1 MACTPHGVRLVR
13 ENSKDEFVLRIT
25 DILLPET
32 RSYGRIIVTDGI
44 DNIEAVVSSHITQAM
59 RMEIIRPNTFLKF
72 TDYAFYANNGKETL
86 TVLDVMYLHNNIW
99 SPIPTYNIQ
108 PESSKASKRH
118 SGVSSENESKRP
130 LIAQTAIAS
139 LTNRSYKWSF
149 KARVTHKDT
158 LRQFTTKRTVSSTRL
173 FLQLGRYLQIKR
185 WRLCLQQMM
194 NVFHVLFFTGN
205 VLLKYLTSL

>member
-32 RSYGRIIVTDGI
+32 KSYGRIIVTDGI

-59 RMEIIRPNTFLKF
+59 RMEIIRPNT
-72 TDYAFYANNGKETL
+72 TL
-86 TVLDVMYLHNNIW
+86 IVLDVMYLHNNIW

-194 NVFHVLFFTGN
+194 N
-205 VLLKYLTSL
+205 